1 MRQATWIAV
10 IGLAAATA
18 IVSHEGPGGPWLH
31 WIAKP
36 ATTLLIVAMA
46 LTLAGDEARYRR
58 WIVGGLLLST
68 LGDVFLMLPGD
79 WFIHG
84 LASFLLAHLAY
95 LVAFTARVRLWAVL
109 WPYALF
115 ALLGGLVL
123 SQLWPGVPADQR
135 IAVVIYVIALAAMAA
150 QASVVWRIRPG
161 TATAAAALGG
171 AAFLC
176 SDAILAWNRFAEPVP
191 AAKTW
196 VLTSYWLAQYLIA
209 RSVGR
214 A

>member
-1 MRQATWIAV
+1 MRPAAWIGV
-10 IGLAAATA
+10 IGLAAVIA

-58 WIVGGLLLST
+58 WVVAGLLLST

-79 WFIHG
+79 WFVHG

-95 LVAFTARVRLWAVL
+95 LVAFGTRARLLAVF

-115 ALLGGLVL
+115 GLLGGAIL

-135 IAVVIYVIALAAMAA
+135 IPVVVYVIALAAMAA

-196 VLTSYWLAQYLIA
+196 VLTTYWLAQYLIA

>member
-1 MRQATWIAV
+1 MRRAAWIAL
-10 IGLAAATA
+10 IGLTALTA
-18 IVSHEGPGGPWLH
+18 IVSHEGSGSPWLP

-46 LTLAGDEARYRR
+46 LSLASDEPRYQR
-58 WIVGGLLLST
+58 WIIGGLLLST

-79 WFIHG
+79 GFIHG

-95 LVAFTARVRLWAVL
+95 LVAFTTRARLLAVL

-115 ALLGGLVL
+115 AALGGLVL
-123 SQLWPGVPADQR
+123 SQLWPGVPAEQR
-135 IAVVIYVIALAAMAA
+135 IAVVVYVLALAAMAA

-191 AAKTW
+191 AAQTW
-196 VLTSYWLAQYLIA
+196 VLTTYWLAQYLIA

>member
-1 MRQATWIAV
+1 MRHAAWIGV
-10 IGLAAATA
+10 IGLAAVIA

-46 LTLAGDEARYRR
+46 LTLVGDEARYRR
-58 WIVGGLLLST
+58 WVVAGLLLST

-79 WFIHG
+79 WFVHG

-95 LVAFTARVRLWAVL
+95 LVAFGTRARLLAVL

-115 ALLGGLVL
+115 ALLGGAIL

-135 IAVVIYVIALAAMAA
+135 IPVVVYVIALAAMAA

-191 AAKTW
+191 AAKAW
-196 VLTSYWLAQYLIA
+196 VLTTYWLAQYLIA